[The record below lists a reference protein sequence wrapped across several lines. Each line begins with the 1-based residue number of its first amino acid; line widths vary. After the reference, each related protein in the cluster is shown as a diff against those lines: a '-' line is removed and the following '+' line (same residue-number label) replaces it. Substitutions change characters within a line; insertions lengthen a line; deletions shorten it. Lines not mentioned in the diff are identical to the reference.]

1 MPSWLAQC
9 RLAMCVFTLL
19 LFMLLGRC
27 LLSIIEHSSLCIYN
41 RAQLFSSSVVVQNAA
56 FSHSCIE
63 RLLTG
68 TWDLHGF
75 GVDCMEFT
83 SGFLVS
89 LLWYG
94 PQFLYYFFLLN
105 RLRLSR
111 LLNVVRWCHP
121 NRRQSLRHAPMD
133 AFSMFILLKLC
144 ARVLS
149 RLLLLESSQF
159 QVFQFGFVELA
170 LFE

>member
-1 MPSWLAQC
+1 M
-9 RLAMCVFTLL
+9 F
-19 LFMLLGRC
+19 LGRG

-41 RAQLFSSSVVVQNAA
+41 RTQLFSSSVVVQNAA

-68 TWDLHGF
+68 TWDLYGL

-83 SGFLVS
+83 SSFLSS
-89 LLWYG
+89 LLRYG
-94 PQFLYYFFLLN
+94 PQFLDYFFLLN
-105 RLRLSR
+105 RLRLSSLVTAIR
-111 LLNVVRWCHP
+111 RCHP
-121 NRRQSLRHAPMD
+121 NRRQSLRHAPMN
-133 AFSMFILLKLC
+133 AFSMCILLKLY

-159 QVFQFGFVELA
+159 LAFQFGLVELA